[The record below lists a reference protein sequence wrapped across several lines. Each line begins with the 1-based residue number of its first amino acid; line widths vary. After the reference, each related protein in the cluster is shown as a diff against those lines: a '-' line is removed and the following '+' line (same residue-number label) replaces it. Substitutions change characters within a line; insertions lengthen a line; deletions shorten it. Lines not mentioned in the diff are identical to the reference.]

1 MLGQAISFRFRNT
14 RDVTSQNLS
23 MYIESYAAMHQLR
36 IWNTFQHLSTCA
48 IMFSHFYRWET
59 TMRKHGEI
67 HQHPQQLPTF
77 RCQGS
82 EMSLSRC
89 KREICSWPA
98 LDDKNHLLTLEV
110 KHTPELNFL
119 SEILNKKHWI
129 CGITTGGNVEKISI
143 QITTGQCQANH
154 FLTQVSRILA
164 SSSSQTHEM
173 INPNASNCYTL
184 TCIIAKA
191 ILIKSQPP
199 RHLTCSM
206 PPRSSSSRGH
216 LWKSPKIDQKSPG
229 RPPGAGQKGDPR
241 TSGTRVLGTKRR
253 AILVGKMDGK
263 NIHHWPSL
271 MMIVPLRW

>member
-119 SEILNKKHWI
+119 SEILNKKTLNLWYYHRWKCWKNKHPNNHW
-129 CGITTGGNVEKISI
+129 
-143 QITTGQCQANH
+143 AM
-154 FLTQVSRILA
+154 
-164 SSSSQTHEM
+164 SSQPLSDAS
-173 INPNASNCYTL
+173 IPNFGIVKQSNT
-184 TCIIAKA
+184 
-191 ILIKSQPP
+191 
-199 RHLTCSM
+199 
-206 PPRSSSSRGH
+206 
-216 LWKSPKIDQKSPG
+216 WND
-229 RPPGAGQKGDPR
+229 
-241 TSGTRVLGTKRR
+241 
-253 AILVGKMDGK
+253 
-263 NIHHWPSL
+263 
-271 MMIVPLRW
+271 

>member
-98 LDDKNHLLTLEV
+98 LDDKITCWHWKWSTHQSSISFRKYL
-110 KHTPELNFL
+110 K
-119 SEILNKKHWI
+119 KKHWI
-129 CGITTGGNVEKISI
+129 CGITTGGNVEKIST
-143 QITTGQCQANH
+143 QTTTGQCQANH
-154 FLTQVSRILA
+154 FVTEVSRILA

-173 INPNASNCYTL
+173 IHPNASNCWMYH
-184 TCIIAKA
+184 CQ
-191 ILIKSQPP
+191 SD
-199 RHLTCSM
+199 R
-206 PPRSSSSRGH
+206 
-216 LWKSPKIDQKSPG
+216 
-229 RPPGAGQKGDPR
+229 
-241 TSGTRVLGTKRR
+241 
-253 AILVGKMDGK
+253 
-263 NIHHWPSL
+263 
-271 MMIVPLRW
+271 